1 MHHDRRG
8 QVSQVVRQQQE
19 AIEVIVL
26 EPHAGLPVSM
36 LDQEIKTIVP
46 VEVRELRQDQALPAE
61 PTVPITTRGL
71 PEVPAPTVVVPQQ
84 GVHPD
89 MEPTVVRVVINPI
102 AEPHHEVAT
111 TPNHVV
117 AQEAR
122 EAMAVQVVPVE
133 ATEALEVVRVAQ
145 VEAMAALEVALEA
158 RAATEAL
165 AEVVLLQEGL
175 LQVEVEAAED
185 KEHNYISR

>member
-1 MHHDRRG
+1 
-8 QVSQVVRQQQE
+8 
-19 AIEVIVL
+19 
-26 EPHAGLPVSM
+26 M
-36 LDQEIKTIVP
+36 LDQEIKTIVQA
-46 VEVRELRQDQALPAE
+46 EVRELRHDQALHAE
-61 PTVPITTRGL
+61 PTVLITILGL
-71 PEVPAPTVVVPQQ
+71 PEVPAPIAVVPQR

-102 AEPHHEVAT
+102 AEPHHEAAT

-117 AQEAR
+117 VVAEAL
-122 EAMAVQVVPVE
+122 EAMVVLVVPVE
-133 ATEALEVVRVAQ
+133 ATAALEAVHVAQ
-145 VEAMAALEVALEA
+145 AEAMAAPGVALEA

-185 KEHNYISR
+185 KEHKYISR